1 MENRDEEKLS
11 VNLQDP
17 DLWVHIFVPRNVKIT
32 NIEMASAVCDSVDSI
47 TPKDIIGTQYVLDT
61 SLWVITLS

>member
-1 MENRDEEKLS
+1 MENHDEEKLS

-32 NIEMASAVCDSVDSI
+32 NSVDSI